1 MNIIAPDNAAE
12 AAAAKLRD
20 PSLNCGLSDTVV
32 VKLNRSGVRYKEG
45 EQAIL
50 EAFMGGNNNLLMP
63 IRNKWR
69 DLEDNVMSDEELNA
83 ELEKFEKRIYTDTL
97 DGRDA
102 LTSGPPY
109 PNQFLP

>member
-1 MNIIAPDNAAE
+1 MRAIAKGSLIALAKVKCLRHKMNIIAPDNAAE

-50 EAFMGGNNNLLMP
+50 EVAIIIF
-63 IRNKWR
+63 
-69 DLEDNVMSDEELNA
+69 
-83 ELEKFEKRIYTDTL
+83 
-97 DGRDA
+97 
-102 LTSGPPY
+102 
-109 PNQFLP
+109 

>member
-1 MNIIAPDNAAE
+1 MNVIAPDNAAE

-32 VKLNRSGVRYKEG
+32 MKLSRSGVRYKEG

-50 EAFMGGNNNLLMP
+50 EALLGGNNNLLMP

-69 DLEDNVMSDEELNA
+69 DEEDNVMSDDEE
-83 ELEKFEKRIYTDTL
+83 
-97 DGRDA
+97 
-102 LTSGPPY
+102 
-109 PNQFLP
+109 

>member
-1 MNIIAPDNAAE
+1 
-12 AAAAKLRD
+12 
-20 PSLNCGLSDTVV
+20 
-32 VKLNRSGVRYKEG
+32 
-45 EQAIL
+45 
-50 EAFMGGNNNLLMP
+50 MP